1 MTILDEPEL
10 IGYQRPSIVHYPT
23 SAVPELGNAGREVVE
38 LAALA
43 GLELDDWQAWFIEQ
57 ACALRPQKF
66 VNPYTGLREY
76 KWAAFEV
83 GLTVAR
89 QNGKGSILEAR
100 ELAGLFLFGERL
112 IIHSAHQFDT
122 SLEAFQRIL
131 FLLEN
136 TPDLEREI
144 KRISRGHGEEGIEM
158 MNGQRLRFRT
168 RTKGGGRGF
177 TGDCLILDEDMIL
190 DKRQVGALLPTLSAR
205 PNPQVW
211 YMGSAGDQ
219 QSTQKGAVRARALR
233 GDQPRLFYSE
243 FSANLC
249 TPTCLSGC
257 EEHDKPGDPTTW
269 AKTNPAMGIRISMEH
284 IAAEFEAMD
293 KETFAMERLSVGDYP
308 SDEDGWRVISKEAWQ
323 ARHDE
328 TSVLGDPFVLGVYT
342 QPDRSMSTI
351 VAAGL
356 NQRGFTHIEIPGS
369 DDLGYDHRSGIQWL
383 LDRIPQIWKST
394 RPAGLVIDPSSQ
406 AGELIPELEAAIRA
420 IPGNE
425 QFEVWTTTSREYAQ
439 ACGAL
444 KTAVEPRP
452 DEGQPT
458 LVHLNQRPLEKALGG
473 AETRKLTDLW
483 AWDAMKA
490 TTPSSP
496 ICAATLAMH
505 GLKRL
510 TNEPQPVA
518 PWVYRR

>member
-10 IGYQRPSIVHYPT
+10 IGYQRPRILHTPT
-23 SAVPELGNAGREVVE
+23 SAVPELGNAGQEVVE

-43 GLELDDWQAWFIEQ
+43 GLDLDDWQAWFIGE

-66 VNPYTGLREY
+66 VNPYTKLREY

-122 SLEAFQRIL
+122 SLEAFQRIM

-144 KRISRGHGEEGIEM
+144 KRVSRGHGEEGIEM
-158 MNGQRLRFRT
+158 KSGQRLRFRT

-177 TGDCLILDEDMIL
+177 TGDCLILDEAMIL
-190 DKRQVGALLPTLSAR
+190 DKRQIGALLPTLSAR

-211 YMGSAGDQ
+211 YTGSAGEPT
-219 QSTQKGAVRARALR
+219 STQQGAVRARAIR
-233 GDQPRLFYSE
+233 GGQPRLLYGE
-243 FSANLC
+243 FSADVC
-249 TPTCLSGC
+249 TATCLPDC
-257 EEHDKPGDPTTW
+257 VEHDRINDPETW
-269 AKTNPAMGIRISMEH
+269 AKTNPAMGIRVSMEH

-293 KETFAMERLSVGDYP
+293 KETFLIERLSVGDWP
-308 SDEDGWRVISKEAWQ
+308 ADEEGWRVIAKEAWE

-328 TSVLGDPFVLGVYT
+328 TSVLQDPFVLGVYT

-351 VAAGL
+351 VACGL
-356 NQRGFTHIEIPGS
+356 NQRGFTHIEIPGNNEV
-369 DDLGYDHRSGIQWL
+369 GYDHRSGIQWL
-383 LDRIPQIWKST
+383 LDRV
-394 RPAGLVIDPSSQ
+394 PAIFRATKPKGLVIDPSSQ
-406 AGELIPELEAAIRA
+406 AGELIADLEIEIRKV
-420 IPGNE
+420 PGYEN
-425 QFEVWTTTSREYAQ
+425 FEVWPTTSREYAQ

-444 KTAVEPRP
+444 KTAVQPRP
-452 DEGQPT
+452 DEGEPT
-458 LVHLNQRPLEKALGG
+458 LVHLNQRPLAKALGG

-510 TNEPQPVA
+510 TNQPPPVA